1 MNSFKVHY
9 VGTYDS
15 KIGFTVSFSHVE
27 DSGYFDCRVQD
38 DDSIEPITFHVI
50 VNEQRELLIKLSC

>member
-1 MNSFKVHY
+1 MMLPKTHY

-15 KIGFTVSFSHVE
+15 KVGFTVSFSHIE

-38 DDSIEPITFHVI
+38 DPDNYVSFEVI
-50 VNEQRELLIKLSC
+50 VNEQREF